1 MFRSISQ
8 ILRSRSRSR
17 SRSGFAGCV
26 ILGFALT
33 LVGCGDGGSESGGA
47 SGGGAI
53 SATTSA
59 PALSTASIAADIQ
72 GAAAWLDSQQL
83 QDGAILYTTTK
94 IEPYYANLAAIGLTK
109 IPAQLP
115 HARQWMAWFV
125 NHINT
130 TDVWG
135 LGSTVYDYGY
145 SGGVE
150 TPLNSADAVDSYNA
164 TFLTLARVLYDTGDP
179 TSQQYVVSL
188 KPTLER
194 LAATIVAIQQS
205 DGLTIAQP
213 GTKFAYL
220 IDNAEV
226 YRGFS
231 DLSYL
236 ETTAFGNGAN
246 ASMYT
251 RDAHLVAAGI
261 SSLWNASTS
270 TYACAKTEPNGALNQ
285 TTWSVWYPDAT
296 AQLYPAVE
304 GVIALS
310 SARALSLWNAF
321 NSAYP
326 QWSTLSNP
334 SGYPWAMVADAA
346 VLMNDTSSVTAYIQN
361 AQSQY
366 AVKNFPWTWYDGEAG
381 WYIRTMNQL
390 QIGASALLADN

>member
-8 ILRSRSRSR
+8 ILRSRS
-17 SRSGFAGCV
+17 GFVGCV
-26 ILGFALT
+26 ILGFTLT
-33 LVGCGDGGSESGGA
+33 LVGCAGGGSA

-53 SATTSA
+53 PATIGG
-59 PALSTASIAADIQ
+59 PALSTASTAADIQ
-72 GAAAWLDSQQL
+72 GAAAWLDTQQL
-83 QDGAILYTTTK
+83 QDGAILYTSTK
-94 IEPYYANLAAIGLTK
+94 IEPYYANLAATGLTK

-115 HARQWMAWFV
+115 QARQWMAWFV

-135 LGSTVYDYGY
+135 LGGTVYDYSY

-150 TPLNSADAVDSYNA
+150 TPLNSADSVDSYNA

-205 DGLTIAQP
+205 DGLTISQP
-213 GTKFAYL
+213 GIKFAYL
-220 IDNAEV
+220 MDNAQV
-226 YRGFS
+226 YRAFS

-236 ETTAFGNGAN
+236 ETNAFGNGAN
-246 ASMYT
+246 ASTYAQ
-251 RDAHLVAAGI
+251 DAQLVAGGI

-270 TYACAKTEPNGALNQ
+270 TYAYAKSEPNGVLNQ
-285 TTWSVWYPDAT
+285 SSWSNWYPDAT
-296 AQLYPAVE
+296 AQLFPAVE
-304 GVIALS
+304 GVIAPS

-334 SGYPWAMVADAA
+334 SGDPWAMVADAA
-346 VLMNDTSSVTAYIQN
+346 VLMNDTTGFTAYIAN

-366 AVKNFPWTWYDGEAG
+366 AVKNFPWPWYDGEGG

-390 QIGASALLADN
+390 QIGGGALLADN

>member
-8 ILRSRSRSR
+8 THRSRG
-17 SRSGFAGCV
+17 GFAVCV
-26 ILGFALT
+26 IFGFTMT
-33 LVGCGDGGSESGGA
+33 LAGCGGGSASGGTG
-47 SGGGAI
+47 GGGAI
-53 SATTSA
+53 PTTNGGPA
-59 PALSTASIAADIQ
+59 PSTATAYAADIQ
-72 GAAAWLDSQQL
+72 GAAAWLDTQQL
-83 QDGAILYTTTK
+83 QDGAILYTSVK
-94 IEPYYANLAAIGLTK
+94 IEPYYANLAATGLTK

-135 LGSTVYDYGY
+135 LGGTVYDYGY

-150 TPLNSADAVDSYNA
+150 TSLKSADSVDAYNA
-164 TFLTLARVLYDTGDP
+164 TFLTLARVLYDTSDP

-194 LAATIVAIQQS
+194 LAATIVAIQQG
-205 DGLTIAQP
+205 DGLTISQP
-213 GTKFAYL
+213 GSKFAYL
-220 IDNAEV
+220 MDNAEV
-226 YRGFS
+226 YRGLS

-236 ETTAFGNGAN
+236 ETNAFGDAAGA
-246 ASMYT
+246 STYT
-251 RDAHLVAAGI
+251 QDAQLVAAGI

-270 TYACAKTEPNGALNQ
+270 TYAYAKSEPNGGLDQ
-285 TTWSVWYPDAT
+285 TIWSVWYPDAT

-304 GVIALS
+304 GVISPS

-321 NSAYP
+321 NSEYP

-334 SGYPWAMVADAA
+334 SGFPWALVADAA
-346 VLMNDTSSVTAYIQN
+346 VLMKNTSGVTAYVQN

-366 AVKNFPWTWYDGEAG
+366 AVKNFPWPWYDGEGG
-381 WYIRTMNQL
+381 WYIRAMNQM
-390 QIGASALLADN
+390 QIGAGALLADN

>member
-8 ILRSRSRSR
+8 SLCSR
-17 SRSGFAGCV
+17 SRSGFARCV
-26 ILGFALT
+26 ILGSTLT
-33 LVGCGDGGSESGGA
+33 LVGCGGGGSASGSA

-53 SATTSA
+53 PTTIGG
-59 PALSTASIAADIQ
+59 PALSTATIAADIQ
-72 GAAAWLDSQQL
+72 GAATWLDTQQL

-94 IEPYYANLAAIGLTK
+94 IEPYYANNAATGLTK

-115 HARQWMAWFV
+115 RARQWMAWFV
-125 NHINT
+125 NHINA

-135 LGSTVYDYGY
+135 LGGTVYDYSY
-145 SGGVE
+145 SGGTE
-150 TPLNSADAVDSYNA
+150 TPLNSADSVDSYNA

-205 DGLTIAQP
+205 DGLTISQP
-213 GTKFAYL
+213 GVKFAYL
-220 IDNAEV
+220 MDNAEV

-236 ETTAFGNGAN
+236 ETNAFGDGAS
-246 ASMYT
+246 ASTYT
-251 RDAHLVAAGI
+251 QDAQRVAAGI
-261 SSLWNASTS
+261 SSLWNASIS
-270 TYACAKTEPNGALNQ
+270 TYAYAKTEPNGVLNQ
-285 TTWSVWYPDAT
+285 TSWSIWYPDAT
-296 AQLYPAVE
+296 AQLYPALE
-304 GVIALS
+304 GVIAPS

-334 SGYPWAMVADAA
+334 SGYPWARVADAA
-346 VLMNDTSSVTAYIQN
+346 VLMNDTSGVTAYIAN

-366 AVKNFPWTWYDGEAG
+366 AVENFPWTWYDAEGG
-381 WYIRTMNQL
+381 WYIRAMNQL
-390 QIGASALLADN
+390 QIGAGALLADN